1 MNLHIEQWN
10 GRLGNNIVQLK
21 NTIQVALFYNYNII
35 IPDLT
40 NPYGQQVSKYSYF
53 SLNNNITIEDDKI
66 TDDGNFYYAAKT
78 QLKRRKENLVSEI
91 DKNLFKMNKN
101 KTIEILKD
109 SIVIPKPLSLN
120 ENDLV
125 IHIRSGDI
133 FEDDGTHPAYIM
145 PPLSYYVDIIE
156 NNNFN
161 NIWIIA
167 EDRKNPC
174 IDELLTLYPKANYR
188 QQSLDED
195 IKILLGATH
204 VVMSYG
210 TMVHALLLFSDSI
223 KNLYSPSYFTGSALY
238 EEMYIQND
246 GQSRINNFK
255 IELDEYHKKLTPW
268 KNTKGQREIM
278 MAY

>member
-21 NTIQVALFYNYNII
+21 NAIQVALFYDYNII
-35 IPDLT
+35 FPER
-40 NPYGQQVSKYSYF
+40 NNWGQAYF
-53 SLNNNITIEDDKI
+53 NKTYISINNNIIRSNKRL
-66 TDDGNFYYAAKT
+66 TDANHFYYAV
-78 QLKRRKENLVSEI
+78 RINNI
-91 DKNLFKMNKN
+91 DKSLFKMNKN
-101 KTIEILKD
+101 RTIEILRD
-109 SIVIPKPLSLN
+109 CVVMPKPLSLN

-133 FEDDGTHPAYIM
+133 FVPGAHPAYIM

-156 NNNFN
+156 NNNFD

-174 IDELLTLYPKANYR
+174 INELLTLYPKTHFR
-188 QQSLDED
+188 LQSLDED
-195 IKILLGATH
+195 IKILLGATN
-204 VVMSYG
+204 VVMSFG
-210 TMVHALLLFSDSI
+210 TMVHALLVFSDNI

-238 EEMYIQND
+238 EEIYIQPN
-246 GQSRINNFK
+246 GHSRINNFK

-268 KNTKGQREIM
+268 GNTAEQRNM
-278 MAY
+278 MMTY